1 MHSTHSTMLCE
12 SKSLCQLK
20 PGQRACICDLSKVH
34 ASVCHRL
41 RDLGIT
47 EGTRVELKRTS
58 LFGGPLTLEA
68 NGQLFGIRQRE
79 ARFIGVSG
87 A

>member
-1 MHSTHSTMLCE
+1 MRPTNCELLGQNTSLCE
-12 SKSLCQLK
+12 LK

-47 EGTRVELKRTS
+47 EGTHVELKRTS

-68 NGQLFGIRQRE
+68 NGQLFGIRQNE
-79 ARFIGVSG
+79 ARSIGVNG